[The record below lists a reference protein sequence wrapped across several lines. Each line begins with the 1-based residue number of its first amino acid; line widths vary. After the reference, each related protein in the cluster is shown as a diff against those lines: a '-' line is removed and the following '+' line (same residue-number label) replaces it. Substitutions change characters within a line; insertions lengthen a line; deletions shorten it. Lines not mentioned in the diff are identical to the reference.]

1 MHPFHRSRS
10 ILAALS
16 LALLATA
23 GPAYARG
30 PRIASVRPV
39 PDRPYL
45 AVDVEYPRDALPPE
59 PSFTFE
65 ADGRP
70 APARAAGGGSDP
82 QTITATYLVFPGA
95 ACRQLVARWG
105 PGPKERTAP
114 ASPRWKA
121 PALALLLDRL
131 GDREA
136 LLAPADL
143 EVQVFPPATARLLQD
158 GSPLPATRVE
168 APGPGERLRVSP
180 RWQPGLN
187 TIRLVVEGPAGR
199 SERTFTFVLVQDGGL
214 APGDSARLVY
224 GEVGSRSGP
233 FYRLAVEGDALAL
246 ATDGL
251 GEVARAAG
259 DGWIAGAQVHVAT
272 LQARA
277 AGEATLRI
285 ARKASFLD
293 GEYEPRSE
301 HRLRVGEPA
310 APAPARGGGKPEKLL
325 GLHADADRGQL
336 AFEVWTGGC
345 TEKRS
350 FRVERTGT
358 ELTLFRLER
367 DGCKM
372 VPQAATITFG
382 LDELGLKRDQPFTVR
397 NAFVADPETAA
408 LP

>member
-1 MHPFHRSRS
+1 MRPLHRSRS

-16 LALLATA
+16 LALLAAA
-23 GPAYARG
+23 GPAFARG

-45 AVDVEYPRDALPPE
+45 VVDVEYPRGALAPPE

-70 APARAAGGGSDP
+70 APARAVGGGSDP
-82 QTITATYLVFPGA
+82 RTLTATYLVFPGA

-105 PGPKERTAP
+105 PGPKQRTAP

-143 EVQVFPPATARLLQD
+143 EVQVFPPATARLFQD

-187 TIRLVVEGPAGR
+187 AIRMVIEGPAGR
-199 SERTFTFVLVQDGGL
+199 SERALTFVLVQDGGL

-233 FYRLAVEGDALAL
+233 FYRLTVEGDALAL

-259 DGWIAGAQVHVAT
+259 DGWIVGDQVHVAT
-272 LQARA
+272 LQARV

-285 ARKASFLD
+285 ARKASFLG
-293 GEYEPRSE
+293 GEYEPLSE
-301 HRLRVGEPA
+301 HRLRVGEP
-310 APAPARGGGKPEKLL
+310 
-325 GLHADADRGQL
+325 
-336 AFEVWTGGC
+336 
-345 TEKRS
+345 
-350 FRVERTGT
+350 
-358 ELTLFRLER
+358 
-367 DGCKM
+367 
-372 VPQAATITFG
+372 VPQAPPRGGLRHDPVEDDPRYGEVFARIDAEVDAALRDHPQRGSEGFCHVVWATKKRLLADRYGIEWRSP
-382 LDELGLKRDQPFTVR
+382 DELNPQVIFD
-397 NAFVADPETAA
+397 
-408 LP
+408 